1 MANLQWRRG
10 CGADLV
16 RRAKHHGGDEQHS
29 ALRLLGLRSRGSGA
43 AISRAGRVGL
53 LTPLRDGMNLVAKE
67 YIAAQN
73 PDDPGVLMLSRYAG
87 AAEQMQAAV
96 IVDPHQPTSMIEGLR
111 TALTMPLKERQLR
124 YQALLQ
130 GLHQDDLYAWQQR
143 FLDDLYLASRYDN
156 KKRSADDGAFD
167 AIQMSDS

>member
-1 MANLQWRRG
+1 MAAFWQSDIGWVNSL
-10 CGADLV
+10 
-16 RRAKHHGGDEQHS
+16 K
-29 ALRLLGLRSRGSGA
+29 
-43 AISRAGRVGL
+43 
-53 LTPLRDGMNLVAKE
+53 DGMNLVAKE

-124 YQALLQ
+124 YQVLLQ

-143 FLDDLYLASRYDN
+143 FLDDLYLDGRYDN
-156 KKRSADDGAFD
+156 KNRSADDGALD

>member
-1 MANLQWRRG
+1 MAAFWQSDIGWVNSL
-10 CGADLV
+10 
-16 RRAKHHGGDEQHS
+16 K
-29 ALRLLGLRSRGSGA
+29 
-43 AISRAGRVGL
+43 
-53 LTPLRDGMNLVAKE
+53 DGMNLVAKE

-124 YQALLQ
+124 YQVLLQ

-143 FLDDLYLASRYDN
+143 FLDDLYLDGRYDN